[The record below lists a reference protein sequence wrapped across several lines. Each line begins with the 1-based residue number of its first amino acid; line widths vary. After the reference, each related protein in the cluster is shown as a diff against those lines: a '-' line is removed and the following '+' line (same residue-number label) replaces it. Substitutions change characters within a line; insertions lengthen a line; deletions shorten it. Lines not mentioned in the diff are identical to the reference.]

1 MITQTRLKELLNYD
15 PITGIFT
22 WKISRGGRNP
32 GSIAGSRDTLRD
44 YITIQ
49 IDGTLYRAHRLA
61 FLYMLGRLPEDQVD
75 HIDRCRYNNAWN
87 NLRECTQAENQLNK
101 YNNLKK
107 RSGFTYIRARSNT
120 QTWNVMIMKDKW
132 IGSFKTL
139 DAAIKAL
146 ELALIETK
154 DKKAI
159 TRFYKQLDEYKKK
172 IS

>member
-32 GSIAGSRDTLRD
+32 GSLAGSRDKLRD

-107 RSGFTYIRARSNT
+107 RSGFTYIRYHNRSSRW
-120 QTWNVMIMKDKW
+120 QVQIMHDTWV
-132 IGSFKTL
+132 GSFKVL
-139 DAAIKAL
+139 KDAIPAL
-146 ELALIETK
+146 EQALLETK
-154 DKKAI
+154 NKTAI